1 MALRQSFST
10 SANHGFSLIE
20 LMVVIAIVA
29 ILAAISYPS
38 YVDYVLRSKL
48 VDPVNILSAMRA
60 SMEQYYQDNRTYSN
74 ASSTIVSPC
83 DSSKLTTLKLSDF
96 TVSCNVAGDSYTIT
110 ATGKSGGSTAGFIY
124 SINDTNTKS
133 STVGSKWGGGTYSC
147 WIMKK
152 GDTCP

>member
-1 MALRQSFST
+1 MALKQSFFT
-10 SANHGFSLIE
+10 SANQGFSLIE
-20 LMVVIAIVA
+20 LMVAIAIAA
-29 ILAAISYPS
+29 ILAAIAYPS
-38 YVDYVLRSKL
+38 YVDYVLRGKL
-48 VDPVNILSAMRA
+48 VDPVNTLSAMRA

-83 DSSKLTTLKLSDF
+83 DSTKLPKLSDF
-96 TVSCNVAGDSYTIT
+96 TVSCNVAAASYTIT

-133 STVGSKWGGGTYSC
+133 STVGSKWGGETYSC